1 RSKRILSGPDGCG
14 VRIGSGDAR
23 AGAGGGG
30 RLWSGFLCG
39 GAKNTGNRG
48 ADSDGCTETQCA
60 CTDPATG
67 SDPNRIWIADWAGSF
82 PCFGPVPQ
90 EPLIPSEYGRSA
102 DVRRSLVADACGY
115 RYRLLCACAASERGG
130 SAGGAALGI
139 KPGSSVVCERRGRSC
154 KLEGIVLT
162 N

>member
-1 RSKRILSGPDGCG
+1 
-14 VRIGSGDAR
+14 
-23 AGAGGGG
+23 
-30 RLWSGFLCG
+30 
-39 GAKNTGNRG
+39 KNTGNRG

-154 KLEGIVLT
+154 QLEGIVLT
-162 N
+162 NLSLTLKCKFFLSQLDSFFAYVLPNELRPRHVLFS